1 MHDAV
6 YQFTGLGDVVCL
18 APSERESQWIAQGV
32 GAYLHLRA
40 EPPSTS
46 PKSLRPL
53 SPFFPY
59 MHVWFSKIALKL
71 LQTESPTLL
80 PLSHKIRVTQDL

>member
-6 YQFTGLGDVVCL
+6 YQITGLGDVVCL
-18 APSERESQWIAQGV
+18 AHSERESQWIARSV

-40 EPPSTS
+40 EPPPTS

-53 SPFFPY
+53 SPF
-59 MHVWFSKIALKL
+59 
-71 LQTESPTLL
+71 SPRCMFGFQ
-80 PLSHKIRVTQDL
+80 K